1 MKRNLG
7 FRGWFYFRIGWST
20 YFAFLFAAVNTLT
33 VTYYLAIDRAP
44 FLQTIFPSF
53 IQYIII
59 VGAIGVPF
67 LLLIGYSH
75 YKKTQAFRSE
85 ADIWIESNPYQ
96 ARWLVNTELILS
108 LSIQLSNFILKLSKN
123 EKFSEEEIDE
133 LTKIQEEISNLIKI
147 RKFSNKKDV
156 EYFKKLDK

>member
-1 MKRNLG
+1 MNRNIG

-44 FLQTIFPSF
+44 FLQTIFPTF
-53 IQYIII
+53 LQYIII
-59 VGAIGVPF
+59 VGATGIPL

-85 ADIWIESNPYQ
+85 TDIWIESNPYQ

-108 LSIQLSNFILKLSKN
+108 LNIQLANLILKLSKN
-123 EKFSEEEIDE
+123 EKLSEEEINE
-133 LTKIQEEISNLIKI
+133 ITKSQKEISKFTKD
-147 RKFSNKKDV
+147 RSFSNKKDI
-156 EYFKKLDK
+156 EYFKKLEK